1 MFGDRYNKKFYD
13 PVLMALM
20 PLSLPCHKFA
30 SRHFDVTD
38 CRILKDKGRRV
49 HSLAWSS
56 YQGS

>member
-38 CRILKDKGRRV
+38 CRIL
-49 HSLAWSS
+49 
-56 YQGS
+56 